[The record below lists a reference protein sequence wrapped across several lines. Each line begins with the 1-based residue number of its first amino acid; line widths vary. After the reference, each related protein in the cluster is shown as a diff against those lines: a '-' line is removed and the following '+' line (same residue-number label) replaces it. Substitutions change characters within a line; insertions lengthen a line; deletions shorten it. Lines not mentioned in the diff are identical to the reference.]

1 MLNSSLTF
9 GGTTVGGGG
18 IRGTIRWM
26 APELLTYDPEM
37 KSNLHTKAS
46 DVWAFGMTVYVSIFS
61 SFCIIFLSL
70 GKFHDV
76 HSAFYWSHDS
86 ESGSVRYTSCGENT
100 RTSLWHLGLIL
111 SLIAHNS
118 STLSLSIVPQWT
130 SP

>member
-1 MLNSSLTF
+1 MSFDEPWWLWVANRSSMRSTAGMEAHRYLSYR
-9 GGTTVGGGG
+9 GRRGGGGG

-70 GKFHDV
+70 TPCDSHPSYYLCTDV
-76 HSAFYWSHDS
+76 I
-86 ESGSVRYTSCGENT
+86 T
-100 RTSLWHLGLIL
+100 LGTCHKK
-111 SLIAHNS
+111 STFRAYS
-118 STLSLSIVPQWT
+118 S
-130 SP
+130 